1 MFSLKGLIIAAGI
14 IYYIYTSIKGNSD
27 AQKNKK
33 TTANPTPA
41 QNTTLDEILGKL
53 LEQQSQQSKPATPL
67 APIPVPKSISGNE
80 APRKLVF
87 KDKIPSVLK
96 EKKQGMPF
104 EKRKLNDAREMPSRK
119 QIERVIQREKKATE
133 DPIIVVKDYDIDLLN
148 HDKPHPTHHLSDKSN
163 IKFHFKEDAA
173 EIFEFDARQAIIS
186 QIILERKEY

>member
-1 MFSLKGLIIAAGI
+1 MFSLKGLIITAGI
-14 IYYIYTSIKGNSD
+14 IYYIYTSIKGSTD

-53 LEQQSQQSKPATPL
+53 LEQQNQQSKPTPN
-67 APIPVPKSISGNE
+67 PVPAPQPKTVSGND
-80 APRKLVF
+80 APKKLVF
-87 KDKIPSVLK
+87 KDKEPKVLK
-96 EKKQGMPF
+96 EKKQGLPF

-133 DPIIVVKDYDIDLLN
+133 DPVITVKDYDIDLLN

-163 IKFHFKEDAA
+163 IKFHFKEDEA
-173 EIFEFDARQAIIS
+173 EVFEFDARQAIIS
-186 QIILERKEY
+186 QIILERKEF